1 MQFVTQNNTS
11 KRVNAVEKKKLSIQK
26 LRRELNDEQEQNIQL
41 KQKCQQLEKERDRAV
56 DRYFCVILCSRARV
70 SCVKNW

>member
-41 KQKCQQLEKERDRAV
+41 KQKCQ
-56 DRYFCVILCSRARV
+56 
-70 SCVKNW
+70 